1 MPRKTVPLTSD
12 LRLLAP
18 FWHEAVERIVLP
30 NGLTVIIKPDHSA
43 ALASVQV
50 WVKSGSIHEGEHLG
64 SGLSHYLEHMLFKGT
79 ARRAG
84 RDISATVQ
92 SHGGYINAYT
102 TFDRTVYYIDLPSE
116 HVEVAIDLLADAVF
130 HSTLPADEV
139 EKEKNVILREIDMGQ
154 DDPDQRLGEALFETA
169 FHQHPYR
176 LPIIGHRS
184 VFAAVSREDLVGY
197 YQARYVPNNTVVT
210 IVGDV
215 DLAAARGWVEKH
227 FGAVPRSKLAPVL
240 VPSEPPPLA
249 SRNRHLFE
257 DVEVTRAGLGWQIPG
272 LTHPDAP
279 LLELLAMVLGNGDSA
294 VLWQEVREKA
304 RLVHTVDVSSWN
316 PGSVG
321 LFYVSFTCEGDKRE
335 AATQA
340 IIAAIQNTIKTGFT
354 TAQIRKAIR
363 QLVVGE
369 INTRKTMSGQASRLG
384 SAEVVVGDL
393 TFARE
398 YFNRLKDVT
407 SASLIRMVK
416 TYLIPSRL
424 TSVSLNPQTST
435 SAAAMTT
442 TKTSSGLTPFEEHRL
457 SNGARLL
464 WQKEARLPN
473 VHLRLMVRGGL
484 MHEPAQ
490 QRGASALLATLLTK
504 DAGKYSAAA
513 VAQRIESVGGS
524 FSAFAGNNVLSL
536 SLECL
541 PPDFDLALDVLRN
554 AVLAPRFK
562 AATFATERD
571 AQLAELKQ
579 DADDIVTYARKALR
593 RKFFGSHPLALD
605 SHGDVEGVTAATTRT
620 VKELHE
626 KLFVAGNVVL
636 AVAGDISPK
645 AVIPKLEKLLAAFP
659 KRPVPAAEPF
669 FQDTASVGDF
679 VEIQPREQA
688 VVFQGYPGPGVLS
701 PDFYVGDVAD
711 ELFSGMASTLFERV
725 REEKGLAYFVR
736 SSRVM
741 GIQSGLFSFYAGTAP
756 AHADEVL
763 AEFDREIRRVAE
775 GGVGEAE
782 LKRCQVRIKAAK
794 RQSMQTN
801 GSRAMQAMLNAIY
814 GLPIN
819 DWQEFDA
826 KIDAVTSA
834 DLATFAQRRLLVSRR
849 VQLTVGPGLQGG

>member
-1 MPRKTVPLTSD
+1 MPRKTPPLTSD
-12 LRLLAP
+12 LHLLAP
-18 FWHEAVERIVLP
+18 FWEEAVERIVLQ
-30 NGLTVIIKPDHSA
+30 NGLTMIFKPDHSE

-50 WVKSGSIHEGEHLG
+50 WVKSGSIHEGANLG
-64 SGLSHYLEHMLFKGT
+64 AGLSHYLEHMLFKGT
-79 ARRAG
+79 SRRSG
-84 RDISATVQ
+84 REISATVQ

-130 HSTLPADEV
+130 HSTLPAEEV
-139 EKEKNVILREIDMGQ
+139 EREKNVILREIDMGK
-154 DDPDQRLGEALFETA
+154 DDPDQRLGETLFETA

-184 VFAAVSREDLVGY
+184 VFAAVSRDDLVGY
-197 YQARYVPNNTVVT
+197 YRARYVPNNTVVT

-215 DLAAARGWVEKH
+215 DFAAARGWIEKH
-227 FGAVPRSKLAPVL
+227 FGTVPRSKLAPVL
-240 VPSEPPPLA
+240 VPEEPPPLA
-249 SRNRHLFE
+249 SRSRHLFE

-304 RLVHTVDVSSWN
+304 RLVHTIDVSSWN

-321 LFYVSFTCEGDKRE
+321 LFYVSFTCDGDKRE
-335 AATQA
+335 AATRA
-340 IIAAIQNTIKTGFT
+340 ILSTIRDTIHAGFA
-354 TAQIRKAIR
+354 TARIRKAIR

-393 TFARE
+393 AFARE
-398 YFNRLKDVT
+398 YFNRLREVT
-407 SASLIRMVK
+407 SASLVRIAK
-416 TYLIPSRL
+416 TYLVPSRL
-424 TSVSLNPQTST
+424 TSVSLNPLTGGQAKAKATST
-435 SAAAMTT
+435 P
-442 TKTSSGLTPFEEHRL
+442 LTRAVFEELRL
-457 SNGARLL
+457 ANGARLL
-464 WQKEARLPN
+464 WQKESRLPN
-473 VHLRLMVRGGL
+473 VHLRLIVRGGL
-484 MHEPAQ
+484 MHEPAGKQ
-490 QRGASALLATLLTK
+490 GASALLATLLTK

-513 VAQRIESVGGS
+513 VAQRIERVGGS

-554 AVLAPRFK
+554 AVLEPRFK
-562 AATFATERD
+562 AATFGIEQD
-571 AQLAELKQ
+571 SQLAELKQ
-579 DADDIVTYARKALR
+579 DMDDVVTYARKSLR
-593 RKFFGSHPLALD
+593 RRFFGAHPLALD
-605 SHGDVEGVTAATTRT
+605 SHGSIEGVTATTTRT
-620 VKELHE
+620 LKDLFER
-626 KLFVAGNVVL
+626 LFVAGNVVFAL
-636 AVAGDISPK
+636 SGDFRPRT
-645 AVIPKLEKLLAAFP
+645 AIPKIERLLASFP
-659 KRPVPAAEPF
+659 KRPVPSPEPTF
-669 FQDTASVGDF
+669 LDADSVGDF
-679 VEIQPREQA
+679 VEVQPREQA
-688 VVFQGYPGPGVLS
+688 VVFQGFPGPGVLS

-711 ELFSGMASTLFERV
+711 EVFSGMASTLFERV

-741 GIQSGLFSFYAGTAP
+741 GINTGLFSFFAGTAP
-756 AHADEVL
+756 AHAEEVL
-763 AEFDREIRRVAE
+763 AEFDREIKRVAA

-801 GSRAMQAMLNAIY
+801 GSRAMQAALNAIF

-819 DWQEFDA
+819 DWHEFDA
-826 KIDAVTSA
+826 NIDAVTTT
-834 DLATFAQRRLLVSRR
+834 DLAAFAQRRLVPQRR
-849 VQLTVGPGLQGG
+849 VQLTVTPQK